1 MSEKSPRPSDSTER
15 EFPTY
20 WTPEMDGIA
29 REYDFKLTLQWLGSL
44 MVAYNHLEHRIY
56 EAVSY
61 LINEQDFQ
69 RGDAT
74 LGYFR
79 GFKTVLDVFEGL
91 FALKVTDP
99 QARQELKLLRKQIQE
114 HAETRN
120 VFAHSRLLMPTE
132 KGAAAALRIK
142 ADDMSNRVHRVTLNQ
157 LIDTV
162 KTIDACEHELSTFC
176 DTHLPS

>member
-1 MSEKSPRPSDSTER
+1 
-15 EFPTY
+15 
-20 WTPEMDGIA
+20 MDGIA

-44 MVAYNHLEHRIY
+44 MVAFNHLEHRIH

-142 ADDMSNRVHRVTLNQ
+142 ADDMSNRVHRVTINQ

-162 KTIDACEHELSTFC
+162 KTIDACEHQLNLLRHTFAV
-176 DTHLPS
+176 L